1 MSNIAVHRDGDSL
14 TLVFSRPE
22 AANAFGLDDALQLRK
37 ILKANPTARVLV
49 WRSAG
54 GRCFCAGGDLAAY
67 ARMAKRDQGLA
78 ANRKIAAAL
87 KDLAAFPGLTLAIV
101 EGDCWGGGLE
111 LLSSF
116 DTVWALPH
124 AAFGLWQRRIGLSF
138 GWGGGTRLEARLG
151 PAKVKALALTARS
164 FTAATAAD
172 LGLVDRVVSPAS
184 LEAALGVWMKQQLSL
199 PPEPLPLVKAMTPK
213 SEADV
218 FRRLWWNASHRR
230 VLARFKG
237 RGGRV

>member
-1 MSNIAVHRDGDSL
+1 MTGVR
-14 TLVFSRPE
+14 SRT
-22 AANAFGLDDALQLRK
+22 
-37 ILKANPTARVLV
+37 IT
-49 WRSAG
+49 
-54 GRCFCAGGDLAAY
+54 
-67 ARMAKRDQGLA
+67 
-78 ANRKIAAAL
+78 
-87 KDLAAFPGLTLAIV
+87 
-101 EGDCWGGGLE
+101 
-111 LLSSF
+111 
-116 DTVWALPH
+116 
-124 AAFGLWQRRIGLSF
+124 LSF
-138 GWGGGTRLEARLG
+138 AS
-151 PAKVKALALTARS
+151 PCKALALTARS